1 MADSQNT
8 EVAATATPETVVDLE
23 AGAQGDA
30 NIEEVEDIDMKED
43 KESAASLDLKK
54 QVLQNP
60 KVLAALQD
68 RLDSLVGQRSGYIDL
83 LPAAVKRRI
92 KALKNYQVKQVQLE
106 AKFYEEVHQLECK
119 YAKLYEECY
128 EKRKNVVTGEVEPTD
143 SDCEWE
149 SSEDEDDEEEAGG
162 DGKEVKALAQEV
174 KNKVTLVDNEN
185 TKGIPEFWLTIFK
198 NVDILAAMIQDH
210 DEPILKHLEDIR
222 VIFHEG
228 AEMGF
233 TLEFHFTPNE
243 FFNNRVL
250 TKKYEMK
257 SEPDEADPFSFEG
270 PEIVGAKG
278 CKIDW
283 KKGKDV
289 TVKIIKKK
297 QKHKG
302 RGTTRQVTKTITND
316 SFFNFFKPP
325 EVPEDEAEMDEETE
339 LLLSSDF
346 EIGHMIRERI
356 VPRAVLYFTG
366 EAIEDDEY
374 EEEGEEEEGE
384 GEDEEDEENDPDYE
398 PSKEKPPE
406 CKSQ

>member
-1 MADSQNT
+1 MADT
-8 EVAATATPETVVDLE
+8 EKNVGAENASSDAVIDLE

-30 NIEEVEDIDMKED
+30 NSEEMDTVDIKDEKE
-43 KESAASLDLKK
+43 KATLDLKK

-60 KVLAALQD
+60 QVLAALQD
-68 RLDSLVGQRSGYIDL
+68 RLDSLVGQRSGYIDF
-83 LPAAVKRRI
+83 LPPAVKRRI
-92 KALKNYQVKQVQLE
+92 KALKNYQVKQIQLE

-128 EKRKNVVTGEVEPTD
+128 DKRKDVVTGSVEPTD

-149 SSEDEDDEEEAGG
+149 SSDDEDEDGDGEGKEEE
-162 DGKEVKALAQEV
+162 VKS
-174 KNKVTLVDNEN
+174 KITFVDNDN
-185 TKGIPEFWLTIFK
+185 KNGIPEFWLTIFK
-198 NVDILAAMIQDH
+198 NVDILAEMIQDH
-210 DEPILKHLEDIR
+210 DEPILKHLEDIK
-222 VIFHEG
+222 VIFQEG
-228 AEMGF
+228 SEMGF
-233 TLEFHFTPNE
+233 TLDFYFTPNE
-243 FFNNRVL
+243 FFNNKVL
-250 TKKYEMK
+250 TKRYEMK
-257 SEPDEADPFSFEG
+257 SEPDEGDPFSFEG

-289 TVKIIKKK
+289 TVKIVKKK

-302 RGTTRQVTKTITND
+302 RGTTRQVTKTVTND

-325 EVPEDEAEMDEETE
+325 EIPEDEADLDDETE
-339 LLLSSDF
+339 ALLSADF

-366 EAIEDDEY
+366 EAIEDDDEY

-384 GEDEEDEENDPDYE
+384 GEDDEDEENDPDFD

>member
-1 MADSQNT
+1 MADT
-8 EVAATATPETVVDLE
+8 EKNVGAENASSDAVIDLE

-30 NIEEVEDIDMKED
+30 NSEEMDTVDIKDEKE
-43 KESAASLDLKK
+43 KATLDLKK

-60 KVLAALQD
+60 QVLAALQD
-68 RLDSLVGQRSGYIDL
+68 RLDSLVGQRSGYIDF
-83 LPAAVKRRI
+83 LPPAVKRRI
-92 KALKNYQVKQVQLE
+92 KALKNYQVKQIQLE

-128 EKRKNVVTGEVEPTD
+128 DKRKDVVTGSVEPTD

-149 SSEDEDDEEEAGG
+149 SSDDEDEDG
-162 DGKEVKALAQEV
+162 DGEGKEVKALAEEV
-174 KNKVTLVDNEN
+174 KSKITFVDNDN
-185 TKGIPEFWLTIFK
+185 KNGIPEFWLTIFK
-198 NVDILAAMIQDH
+198 NVDILAEMIQDH
-210 DEPILKHLEDIR
+210 DEPILKHLEDIK
-222 VIFHEG
+222 VIFQEG
-228 AEMGF
+228 SEMGF
-233 TLEFHFTPNE
+233 TLDFYFTPNE
-243 FFNNRVL
+243 FFNNKVL
-250 TKKYEMK
+250 TKRYEMK
-257 SEPDEADPFSFEG
+257 SEPDEGDPFSFEG

-289 TVKIIKKK
+289 TVKIVKKK

-302 RGTTRQVTKTITND
+302 RGTTRQVTKTVTND

-325 EVPEDEAEMDEETE
+325 EIPEDEADLDDETE
-339 LLLSSDF
+339 ALLSADF

-366 EAIEDDEY
+366 EAIEDDDEY

-384 GEDEEDEENDPDYE
+384 GEDDEDEENDPDFD
-398 PSKEKPPE
+398 PSKVR
-406 CKSQ
+406 CDS

>member
-1 MADSQNT
+1 MADTKKADGAQN
-8 EVAATATPETVVDLE
+8 ATADAVIDLE

-30 NIEEVEDIDMKED
+30 NSEEMDTGDMKDE
-43 KESAASLDLKK
+43 KEKATEDLKK

-60 KVLAALQD
+60 QVLAALQH
-68 RLDSLVGQRSGYIDL
+68 RLDSLVGQTSGYIDL
-83 LPAAVKRRI
+83 LPPAVKRRI
-92 KALKNYQVKQVQLE
+92 KALKNYQVKQIQLE

-128 EKRKNVVTGEVEPTD
+128 DKRKEVVSGAVEPTD

-149 SSEDEDDEEEAGG
+149 SSEDEDEDDEEGAEA
-162 DGKEVKALAQEV
+162 KEVKALAEEV
-174 KNKVTLVDNEN
+174 KSKITIVDNADN
-185 TKGIPEFWLTIFK
+185 KKGIPEFWLTIFK
-198 NVDILAAMIQDH
+198 NVDLLAEMIQDH
-210 DEPILKHLEDIR
+210 DEPILAHLEDIK
-222 VIFHEG
+222 VVFQEG
-228 AEMGF
+228 PEMGF
-233 TLEFHFTPNE
+233 TLEFYFTPNE
-243 FFNNRVL
+243 YFNNRVL
-250 TKKYEMK
+250 TKRYEMK
-257 SEPDEADPFSFEG
+257 SEPDEGDPFSFEG
-270 PEIVGAKG
+270 PEIVGTKG

-289 TVKIIKKK
+289 TVKTIKKK
-297 QKHKG
+297 QKLKG
-302 RGTTRQVTKTITND
+302 KGTTRMVTKTVVND

-325 EVPEDEAEMDEETE
+325 EIPEDENELDEETE
-339 LLLSSDF
+339 QLLSSDF

-374 EEEGEEEEGE
+374 EDEAEEDDAE
-384 GEDEEDEENDPDYE
+384 GEDDEDEENDPDYD

>member
-1 MADSQNT
+1 MADT
-8 EVAATATPETVVDLE
+8 EKNVGAENASSDAVIDLE

-30 NIEEVEDIDMKED
+30 NSEEMDTVDIKDEKE
-43 KESAASLDLKK
+43 KATLDLKK

-60 KVLAALQD
+60 QVLAALQD
-68 RLDSLVGQRSGYIDL
+68 RLDSLVGQRSGYIDF
-83 LPAAVKRRI
+83 LPPAVKRRI
-92 KALKNYQVKQVQLE
+92 KALKNYQVKQIQLE

-128 EKRKNVVTGEVEPTD
+128 DKRKDVVTGSVEPTD

-149 SSEDEDDEEEAGG
+149 SSDDEDEDG
-162 DGKEVKALAQEV
+162 DGEGKEVKALAEEV
-174 KNKVTLVDNEN
+174 KSKITFVDNDN
-185 TKGIPEFWLTIFK
+185 KNGIPEFWLTIFK
-198 NVDILAAMIQDH
+198 NVDILAEMIQDH
-210 DEPILKHLEDIR
+210 DEPILKHLEDIK
-222 VIFHEG
+222 VIFQEG
-228 AEMGF
+228 SEMGF
-233 TLEFHFTPNE
+233 TLDFYFTPNE
-243 FFNNRVL
+243 FFNNKVL
-250 TKKYEMK
+250 TKRYEMK
-257 SEPDEADPFSFEG
+257 SEPDEGDPFSFEG

-289 TVKIIKKK
+289 TVKIVKKK

-302 RGTTRQVTKTITND
+302 RGTTRQVTKTVTND

-325 EVPEDEAEMDEETE
+325 EIPEDEADLDDETE
-339 LLLSSDF
+339 ALLSADF

-366 EAIEDDEY
+366 EAIEDDDEY

-384 GEDEEDEENDPDYE
+384 GEDDEDEENDPDFD